1 MYRHEQSGRRWW
13 WCHARHRKKGSH
25 FINDQKGWW
34 VSVALPFNN
43 LFFSSSTFSC
53 METPH
58 SLPPPQLLVVSHVA
72 VMLLLLFITE
82 RLMLIFALPWLSV
95 LCWLLFT
102 SFSFHA
108 PRPLL
113 PLSLPLHR
121 LRLICNVLFHA
132 FFFFF
137 FFYIHFDLP
146 FPVSLPSLLPFPFP
160 SPPPLS
166 LLVFFNACDVCI
178 GLLWCD
184 QSSTPKFTRKIKTPA
199 HTKTLHHDW
208 LPATTYLALCL
219 LLCVH
224 PLACPALIGGCF
236 FVPSLW
242 LAVLMTN
249 GVVHQNMGFLLTG
262 ITSVRSVSTKS
273 KARVSPWGMTPPS
286 LRREYHHI
294 VSFMQRTTQDSL
306 LHLRGPCV
314 MLENHS
320 FSLGY
325 QIYLWI
331 YEKLIRNIILFLF
344 FLRRNASVL
353 LSETQF
359 NTLIWIGLLWMQW
372 KTIVQVTSTKLR
384 HENII

>member
-1 MYRHEQSGRRWW
+1 MYGDS
-13 WCHARHRKKGSH
+13 S
-25 FINDQKGWW
+25 
-34 VSVALPFNN
+34 LP
-43 LFFSSSTFSC
+43 SSSTAPSGLSC
-53 METPH
+53 CCNVVVVVYHWTSDANLCFALALCP
-58 SLPPPQLLVVSHVA
+58 LLVVVHI
-72 VMLLLLFITE
+72 LLLPCSSTPPSVPPFIVSVWSVTFYFTLFIFYFF
-82 RLMLIFALPWLSV
+82 IFILTSLSPSPS
-95 LCWLLFT
+95 LFP
-102 SFSFHA
+102 SL
-108 PRPLL
+108 LL
-113 PLSLPLHR
+113 PL
-121 LRLICNVLFHA
+121 F
-132 FFFFF
+132 
-137 FFYIHFDLP
+137 
-146 FPVSLPSLLPFPFP
+146 PSLC
-160 SPPPLS
+160 
-166 LLVFFNACDVCI
+166 FFNACDVCI

-314 MLENHS
+314 MLETHS

-331 YEKLIRNIILFLF
+331 YWKLIGNFILF
-344 FLRRNASVL
+344 
-353 LSETQF
+353 
-359 NTLIWIGLLWMQW
+359 
-372 KTIVQVTSTKLR
+372 
-384 HENII
+384 

>member
-1 MYRHEQSGRRWW
+1 MYGDS
-13 WCHARHRKKGSH
+13 S
-25 FINDQKGWW
+25 
-34 VSVALPFNN
+34 LP
-43 LFFSSSTFSC
+43 SSSTAPSGLSC
-53 METPH
+53 CCNVVVVVYHWTSDANLCFALALCP
-58 SLPPPQLLVVSHVA
+58 LLVVVHI
-72 VMLLLLFITE
+72 LLLPCSSTPPSVPPFIVSVWSVTFYFTLFIF
-82 RLMLIFALPWLSV
+82 LYSFWPPFPHLPPSS
-95 LCWLLFT
+95 LFP
-102 SFSFHA
+102 SL
-108 PRPLL
+108 LL
-113 PLSLPLHR
+113 PLS
-121 LRLICNVLFHA
+121 
-132 FFFFF
+132 
-137 FFYIHFDLP
+137 
-146 FPVSLPSLLPFPFP
+146 PSLC
-160 SPPPLS
+160 
-166 LLVFFNACDVCI
+166 FFNACDVCI

-314 MLENHS
+314 MLETHS

-331 YEKLIRNIILFLF
+331 YWKLIGNFILF
-344 FLRRNASVL
+344 
-353 LSETQF
+353 
-359 NTLIWIGLLWMQW
+359 
-372 KTIVQVTSTKLR
+372 
-384 HENII
+384 

>member
-1 MYRHEQSGRRWW
+1 MYGDS
-13 WCHARHRKKGSH
+13 S
-25 FINDQKGWW
+25 
-34 VSVALPFNN
+34 LP
-43 LFFSSSTFSC
+43 SSSTAPSGLSC
-53 METPH
+53 CCNVVVVVYHWTSDANLCFALALCP
-58 SLPPPQLLVVSHVA
+58 LLVVVHI
-72 VMLLLLFITE
+72 LLLPCSSTPPSVPPFIVSVWSVTFYFTLFIFYFF
-82 RLMLIFALPWLSV
+82 IFILTSLSPSPS
-95 LCWLLFT
+95 LFP
-102 SFSFHA
+102 SL
-108 PRPLL
+108 LL
-113 PLSLPLHR
+113 PLS
-121 LRLICNVLFHA
+121 
-132 FFFFF
+132 
-137 FFYIHFDLP
+137 
-146 FPVSLPSLLPFPFP
+146 PSLC
-160 SPPPLS
+160 
-166 LLVFFNACDVCI
+166 FFNACDVCI

-314 MLENHS
+314 MLETHS

-331 YEKLIRNIILFLF
+331 YWKLIGNFILF
-344 FLRRNASVL
+344 
-353 LSETQF
+353 
-359 NTLIWIGLLWMQW
+359 
-372 KTIVQVTSTKLR
+372 
-384 HENII
+384 

>member
-1 MYRHEQSGRRWW
+1 MYGDS
-13 WCHARHRKKGSH
+13 S
-25 FINDQKGWW
+25 
-34 VSVALPFNN
+34 LP
-43 LFFSSSTFSC
+43 SSSTAPSGLSC
-53 METPH
+53 CCNVVVVVVYHWTSDANLCFALALCP
-58 SLPPPQLLVVSHVA
+58 LLVVVHI
-72 VMLLLLFITE
+72 LLLPCSSTPPPSVPPFIV
-82 RLMLIFALPWLSV
+82 SV
-95 LCWLLFT
+95 WSVTFYFT
-102 SFSFHA
+102 
-108 PRPLL
+108 L
-113 PLSLPLHR
+113 
-121 LRLICNVLFHA
+121 
-132 FFFFF
+132 F
-137 FFYIHFDLP
+137 FFYFFFLIFILT
-146 FPVSLPSLLPFPFP
+146 SLSPSPSLLPFPFP
-160 SPPPLS
+160 SPSPLS

-294 VSFMQRTTQDSL
+294 VSFMQCTTQDSL

-331 YEKLIRNIILFLF
+331 YWKLIGNFILF
-344 FLRRNASVL
+344 
-353 LSETQF
+353 
-359 NTLIWIGLLWMQW
+359 
-372 KTIVQVTSTKLR
+372 
-384 HENII
+384 